1 MPFAIGNKVWFRASG
16 TTPYI
21 KGNPA
26 NPSAPAGAQL
36 GGRGDPE
43 VSRYSKPTSGLFDA
57 QGVPSIDFEDF
68 PGASESSDTV
78 LTGPLSEAPAQALV
92 DSVSVYGLVETGVH
106 KYAATYVTADGETIP
121 GPLLSVAANITPSAP
136 VGALVSP
143 TAAPTPA
150 PTGALVPSTT
160 APSSA
165 PTGALVPSI
174 AAPSAPVAALEVPD
188 TPGNVNDGAHS
199 YKVTYTTAYGET
211 TPSATSNVITIA
223 DKTVN
228 GQVDVTIPV
237 GPTGVTGR
245 KLYRTDAG
253 DVGNYKLIATIA
265 NNVDVLYTDNIADG
279 AGAAAPI
286 TNTSQ
291 AGNIE
296 NGTHSYKTTFVT
308 AYGETTPSVT
318 SNVVTV
324 VDKTLQGQ
332 VALTAIAVGPAG
344 VTSRKIYR
352 TVAGDAGNYKLLTT
366 IANNT
371 ATTYTDN
378 TADAGLGADAPI
390 TNTSQAGNIENGTHS
405 YKTTFVTAYGE
416 TTPSVTS
423 NVVTVVD
430 KTLQGQV
437 ALTAIAV
444 GPTGTV
450 SRRVYRTVTG
460 NAGNYKLLATIA
472 DNVTTIYTD
481 NTADAGLGADAP
493 ITNTSQ
499 AGNIENGTHS
509 YKVVFVS
516 PTGDTLPSAK
526 SNVVTV
532 VDKTLQGQVALT
544 AIPVGPTGT
553 VSRKVY
559 RTVATDVA
567 PWKLLA
573 TIANNVDTT
582 YTDNTADG
590 GLGAN
595 APVADAGKVKV
606 SVGNIPVGPVGTTA
620 RKLYRTLTGA
630 TQLKLLTTLSN
641 NTTTVYVDNTA
652 DGALGANAPTSEGS
666 VVGSTL
672 TSAGAAVGV
681 IEQTVKNPLAPKI
694 VTTQGRWDGGTPAG
708 MLPDALDDGK
718 VDDVAGTTNALRT
731 INPNLPFGRKTG
743 IVAQGT
749 AIPVSGSQDFVSEVI
764 NVKGNTV
771 GVRLPSS
778 MEDAGVVIEISNVTN
793 AGKSPDGTTLRV
805 GDKLVLVNWGASIPS
820 NPHKVKWY
828 NRHRIQ
834 WHAEADLI
842 AA

>member
-279 AGAAAPI
+279 AGAA
-286 TNTSQ
+286 
-291 AGNIE
+291 
-296 NGTHSYKTTFVT
+296 
-308 AYGETTPSVT
+308 
-318 SNVVTV
+318 
-324 VDKTLQGQ
+324 
-332 VALTAIAVGPAG
+332 
-344 VTSRKIYR
+344 
-352 TVAGDAGNYKLLTT
+352 
-366 IANNT
+366 
-371 ATTYTDN
+371 
-378 TADAGLGADAPI
+378 API